1 MISNTAEVLSQLVV
15 AVGALAFIV
24 SVITEV
30 VKRIGAMKKV
40 PTDVVVLALSMVL
53 TVVAFLAYAQYTSI
67 AIVWYWIVAAIICGF
82 FVAFIAMYGWNKL
95 TELWA
100 RFNPN
105 NSNEE

>member
-1 MISNTAEVLSQLVV
+1 MISITAEALSQIVV

-30 VKRIGAMKKV
+30 VKSIGVMKKV
-40 PTDVVVLALSMVL
+40 PTDIVVLALSMTI
-53 TVVAFLAYAQYTSI
+53 TVVTFIAYAQYASI

-82 FVAFIAMYGWNKL
+82 FVAFIAMYGWSKL
-95 TELWA
+95 TELWT

-105 NSNEE
+105 NKE

>member
-1 MISNTAEVLSQLVV
+1 MISITAEALSQLVV

-30 VKRIGAMKKV
+30 IKGIGVMKKV
-40 PTDVVVLALSMVL
+40 PTDIVVLALSMAL
-53 TVVAFLAYAQYTSI
+53 TVVTFIAYAQYASI
-67 AIVWYWIVAAIICGF
+67 AIVWYWVVAAIICGF
-82 FVAFIAMYGWNKL
+82 FVAFIAMYGWSKL

-105 NSNEE
+105 NNKE